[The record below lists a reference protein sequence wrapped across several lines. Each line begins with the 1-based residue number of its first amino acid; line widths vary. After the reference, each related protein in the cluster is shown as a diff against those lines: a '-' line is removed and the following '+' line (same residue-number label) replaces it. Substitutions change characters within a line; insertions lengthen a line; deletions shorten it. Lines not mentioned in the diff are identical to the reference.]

1 MKTFTFLSLVA
12 GATATFKGA
21 NPFECPSNT
30 DNQCKPKQ
38 AGGFNWSDLNP
49 GKFSSYDDF
58 NFKGWECKED
68 KSFTRRGH
76 FDRRTSGKVI
86 DGRASSN
93 KGDCPS
99 FDSKDK
105 FSLDTFHMSTEF
117 DCDLEFHYG
126 MPDGSTCRQRSPCK
140 KSGSTI
146 KNTQCGGAKGVT
158 IVYPPQPN
166 KPKKDCGITVTS
178 VSFDCSTRPPKPTSS
193 VKTSSQ
199 PPKVTTTSQPPKA
212 TTESSKPPKETSQPP
227 KETSSLPP
235 KVTTTSQPPQIT
247 SASSLPPKDTT
258 SQPPK
263 DTSSKPPK
271 DTTSQPPKDTT
282 SQPPKGTGSASVP
295 PPQGT
300 ASNSV
305 PPPQGTASNSVP
317 PPQGTASNSVPP
329 QGTASASQPPKD
341 TVSQPPAATTSITS
355 TMITIIPS
363 TSTVFTTKVSTVF
376 SCAEDVKDCPG
387 RSTTAVITVSVPVS
401 TTVTQITET
410 KTTVLPPVTTPGL
423 PGSPVTTPGA
433 PATTPGAPG
442 TTPGAPGT
450 TVNVPGTTVNV
461 PGTTVTAP
469 GPVVTLPCPD
479 VVPKCLNTWIF
490 QLGCKDNTDSN
501 CYCPDTAFVENVF
514 QCFYAHGESDSV
526 ISEAVIYFQGIC
538 APHIPQNP
546 AIITG
551 PTITSY
557 ITVTAPPTPI
567 ATNPA
572 AITTISVDKTTV
584 VPCTDD
590 AGNPIPSSSST
601 VTISTTIVVPKLGF
615 TTAPP
620 APGATGPAGGSDNG
634 GDIGLVP
641 VTTAIPIVTGTA
653 PGSGASPTG
662 GNVPGVPAGTGVPP
676 RPSTTGTIPVKA
688 AGERVYASL
697 ALAAMAVVAAL

>member
-21 NPFECPSNT
+21 NPFECPANT
-30 DNQCKPKQ
+30 DNKCKPKQ
-38 AGGFNWSDLNP
+38 AGGFNWGDLNP
-49 GKFSSYDDF
+49 GKFNSYDDF

-76 FDRRTSGKVI
+76 FDRRTFGKVI

-126 MPDGSTCRQRSPCK
+126 MPDGSTCRHRAPCK
-140 KSGSTI
+140 KGGSTI

-193 VKTSSQ
+193 IKTSSQ

-212 TTESSKPPKETSQPP
+212 TSESSKPPKETSQPP
-227 KETSSLPP
+227 KETSSQPP

-247 SASSLPPKDTT
+247 SASSLPPKDNT

-263 DTSSKPPK
+263 GTASTSVPPQGSAS
-271 DTTSQPPKDTT
+271 TSLPPQGTASQPPKGTAST
-282 SQPPKGTGSASVP
+282 SQPPKGTGSSSVP
-295 PPQGT
+295 PQGSASTSLPPQGT
-300 ASNSV
+300 AS
-305 PPPQGTASNSVP
+305 
-317 PPQGTASNSVPP
+317 
-329 QGTASASQPPKD
+329 QPPKGSAS
-341 TVSQPPAATTSITS
+341 TSQPPAATTSITS
-355 TMITIIPS
+355 TLTTVIPS

-376 SCAEDVKDCPG
+376 SCSEDVKDCPG

-410 KTTVLPPVTTPGL
+410 KTTVLPPVTTPGQ
-423 PGSPVTTPGA
+423 
-433 PATTPGAPG
+433 PATTPGA
-442 TTPGAPGT
+442 
-450 TVNVPGTTVNV
+450 

-514 QCFYAHGESDSV
+514 QCFYAHGESDKV

-546 AIITG
+546 AIVTG

-590 AGNPIPSSSST
+590 SGKPIPSSSST
-601 VTISTTIVVPKLGF
+601 VTINTTIVVPKLGF

-620 APGATGPAGGSDNG
+620 APGVTGPAGGADNG

-641 VTTAIPIVTGTA
+641 VTTAIPIVTGPA
-653 PGSGASPTG
+653 PGTGTRPTG
-662 GNVPGVPAGTGVPP
+662 GNAPGVPAGTGVPP

>member
-199 PPKVTTTSQPPKA
+199 PPKVTTTSQPP
-212 TTESSKPPKETSQPP
+212 
-227 KETSSLPP
+227 
-235 KVTTTSQPPQIT
+235 QIT

-258 SQPPK
+258 SQ
-263 DTSSKPPK
+263 PPK

-282 SQPPKGTGSASVP
+282 SQPPKGTGSA
-295 PPQGT
+295 
-300 ASNSV
+300 SV

-461 PGTTVTAP
+461 PGTTITAP

>member
-387 RSTTAVITVSVPVS
+387 RSTTAVITVSSPSRPLIPRSPRPRRPSCPRSPLPACPARPSLPLVRPPRLLALLARPLALLAPPS
-401 TTVTQITET
+401 T
-410 KTTVLPPVTTPGL
+410 
-423 PGSPVTTPGA
+423 SP
-433 PATTPGAPG
+433 
-442 TTPGAPGT
+442 
-450 TVNVPGTTVNV
+450 
-461 PGTTVTAP
+461 
-469 GPVVTLPCPD
+469 
-479 VVPKCLNTWIF
+479 
-490 QLGCKDNTDSN
+490 LGCKDNTDSN

-526 ISEAVIYFQGIC
+526 ISEA
-538 APHIPQNP
+538 
-546 AIITG
+546 
-551 PTITSY
+551 
-557 ITVTAPPTPI
+557 
-567 ATNPA
+567 
-572 AITTISVDKTTV
+572 
-584 VPCTDD
+584 
-590 AGNPIPSSSST
+590 
-601 VTISTTIVVPKLGF
+601 LGF